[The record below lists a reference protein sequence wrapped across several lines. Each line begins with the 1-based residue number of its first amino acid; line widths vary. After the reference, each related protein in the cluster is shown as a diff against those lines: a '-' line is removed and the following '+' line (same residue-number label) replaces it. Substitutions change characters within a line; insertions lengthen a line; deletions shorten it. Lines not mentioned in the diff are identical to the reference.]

1 MKNRLLY
8 ICVISTFYV
17 GGISINLSDVRE
29 DYKITY
35 GGNSGYGGK
44 EFLKYEIEVDSSFML
59 YDLKQIA
66 IKRTQKVNYK
76 SLDKTL
82 ILLFTINNKGH
93 YLIEVK
99 NLFRP
104 HDSMKITKL

>member
-1 MKNRLLY
+1 MKNRLMY
-8 ICVISTFYV
+8 ICLISIIYI
-17 GGISINLSDVRE
+17 GGISINMTDVRE
-29 DYKITY
+29 DYKIKGVET
-35 GGNSGYGGK
+35 SGYNGK
-44 EFLKYEIEVDSSFML
+44 KYLKYEIEVDSSFTL
-59 YDLKQIA
+59 SDLKQLA

-82 ILLFTINNKGH
+82 VLLYLIEEKGY

-104 HDSMKITKL
+104 HDSMEIRKL

>member
-1 MKNRLLY
+1 MY
-8 ICVISTFYV
+8 ICLISIIYI
-17 GGISINLSDVRE
+17 GGISINFTDVRE
-29 DYKITY
+29 DYNITY

-44 EFLKYEIEVDSSFML
+44 EFLKYEIEVDSSFTL

-66 IKRTQKVNYK
+66 IKRTKKVNYK

-82 ILLFTINNKGH
+82 ILLYTINNKGY

-104 HDSMKITKL
+104 HDSMEIRKL